1 MSNFLVPVVDVRSL
15 ECETIA
21 VAAPS
26 VAAAVWEVLRNAA
39 HLRYTG
45 GTIERVELIEE
56 NSVNRDVW
64 HERYRAAKSKEGA
77 RWIGQ
82 R

>member
-1 MSNFLVPVVDVRSL
+1 MTFLVSVFDVNTL
-15 ECETIA
+15 ACDTIA

-26 VAAAVWEVLRNAA
+26 EAVAVWEVLRNAA
-39 HLRYTG
+39 HLRFTG

-64 HERYRAAKSKEGA
+64 HERYRPAKSKEGA